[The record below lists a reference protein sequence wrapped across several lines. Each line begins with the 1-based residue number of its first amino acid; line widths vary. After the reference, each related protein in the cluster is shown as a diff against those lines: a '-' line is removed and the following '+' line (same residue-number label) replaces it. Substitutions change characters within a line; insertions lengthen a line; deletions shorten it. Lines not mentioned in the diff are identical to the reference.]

1 MEWESVLRLSP
12 LPEST
17 QLVVGY
23 GEPVR
28 RTEMIKSK
36 MKISSPSGRILVDFG
51 QNLVEHLR
59 LGESKVHVATKPLF
73 AMLKTWNMGS
83 WEAPYGSAKH
93 QTRTYETQFTFHDFR
108 YAQLH
113 GLEGELDLASVE
125 AVVCHADMTRTG
137 EFSCSFPLLNPV

>member
-36 MKISSPSGRILVDFG
+36 TKISSPSGRILVDFG

-83 WEAPYGSAKH
+83 WSPLRFCEASDA
-93 QTRTYETQFTFHDFR
+93 

>member
-36 MKISSPSGRILVDFG
+36 TKISSPSGRILVDFG

-83 WEAPYGSAKH
+83 WEAPTVLRSI
-93 QTRTYETQFTFHDFR
+93 RR
-108 YAQLH
+108 LH